1 MEQMPKYAAWLEGV
15 VKRLIQEPENV
26 NGIAVAIVGN
36 DDTIETGYWECSV
49 ADKILV
55 SGIIQQDAMLQ
66 TMEANAE
73 DEEGADNGM

>member
-1 MEQMPKYAAWLEGV
+1 MEQMPKYAEWLESV
-15 VKRLIQEPENV
+15 VKRLIQEPETV

-36 DDTIETGYWECSV
+36 DNTIETGYWECSM

-66 TMEANAE
+66 TLEANA
-73 DEEGADNGM
+73 EEGADNETD

>member
-1 MEQMPKYAAWLEGV
+1 MEQMPKYAEWLEIV
-15 VKRLIQEPENV
+15 VKRLIQEPETV

-36 DDTIETGYWECSV
+36 DDTIETGYWECGM

-66 TMEANAE
+66 TIAANAE
-73 DEEGADNGM
+73 DEEGEDDG